1 MSERRYDEAEV
12 RRAMRAQELYDDEG
26 PGLEALVAER
36 QRAKQLTWR
45 FNMTDPTDVP
55 ARQALLREIFGSLGE
70 RVWIEAPLQVS
81 YGYNVTFGDDVFVNV
96 GFTLVDDIE
105 VTIGSRVMIAP
116 NVTVTVTGHPIH
128 PELRSGMAQFSAPV
142 VIEDDVW
149 IGAHV
154 VILPG
159 VTIGAGSV
167 VAAGAVVTKDVP
179 PGTVVGGVPARV
191 LRPITDADREFSYRP
206 PGRLA

>member
-1 MSERRYDEAEV
+1 MDEHEV
-12 RRAMRAQELYDDEG
+12 RRSMRAQELYDDEG

-45 FNMTDPTDVP
+45 FNMADPTDVP
-55 ARQALLREIFGSLGE
+55 ARQALLREIFGAMGE

-105 VTIGSRVMIAP
+105 VRIGSRVMIAP
-116 NVTVTVTGHPIH
+116 NVTITVTGHPVH
-128 PELRSGMAQFSAPV
+128 PELRSGMSQFSAPV
-142 VIEDDVW
+142 TVEDDVW
-149 IGAHV
+149 LGAHV

-159 VTIGAGSV
+159 VTVGAGSIVAAGSV
-167 VAAGAVVTKDVP
+167 VSKNVP
-179 PGTVVGGVPARV
+179 PGVVVGGVPARV
-191 LRPITDADREFSYRP
+191 LRPITDADRDFVYRA
-206 PGRLA
+206 PGTLD

>member
-1 MSERRYDEAEV
+1 MDEQDV
-12 RRAMRAQELYDDEG
+12 RRRMRSQELYDDEG

-55 ARQALLREIFGSLGE
+55 ARQALLREIFGRLGE

-116 NVTVTVTGHPIH
+116 NVTITVTGHPVH
-128 PELRSGMAQFSAPV
+128 PQLRSGMAQFSAPV
-142 VIEDDVW
+142 VVEDDVW
-149 IGAHV
+149 LGAHV

-159 VTIGAGSV
+159 VTIGAGSI
-167 VAAGAVVTKDVP
+167 VAAGSVVTKNVP
-179 PGTVVGGVPARV
+179 AGVVVGGVPARV
-191 LRPITDADREFSYRP
+191 LRPITDADREFAYRA
-206 PGRLA
+206 PGTLA

>member
-1 MSERRYDEAEV
+1 MDEREV
-12 RRAMRAQELYDDEG
+12 RRRMRAQELYDDEG
-26 PGLEALVAER
+26 PGLEVLVAER

-55 ARQALLREIFGSLGE
+55 ARQALLRELFGPIGE

-105 VTIGSRVMIAP
+105 VRIGSRVMIAP
-116 NVTVTVTGHPIH
+116 NVTVTVTGHPVH
-128 PELRSGMAQFSAPV
+128 PELRSGMSQFSAPV
-142 VIEDDVW
+142 TIEDDVW

-159 VTIGAGSV
+159 VTIGAGSIV
-167 VAAGAVVTKDVP
+167 GAGSVVTRNVP
-179 PGTVVGGVPARV
+179 PGVVVGGVPGRV
-191 LRPITDADREFSYRP
+191 LRPITDADREFVYRA
-206 PGRLA
+206 PGTLG

>member
-1 MSERRYDEAEV
+1 MDEREV
-12 RRAMRAQELYDDEG
+12 RRRMRAQELYDDEG

-55 ARQALLREIFGSLGE
+55 ARQALLRELFGPMGE

-105 VTIGSRVMIAP
+105 VRIGSRVMIAP
-116 NVTVTVTGHPIH
+116 NVTITVTGHPVH
-128 PELRSGMAQFSAPV
+128 PELRSGMSQFSAPV
-142 VIEDDVW
+142 TIEDDVW

-159 VTIGAGSV
+159 VKIGAGSIVGAGSV
-167 VAAGAVVTKDVP
+167 VTRNVP
-179 PGTVVGGVPARV
+179 PGVVVGGVPGRV
-191 LRPITDADREFSYRP
+191 LRPITDADRDFAYRA
-206 PGRLA
+206 PGTLG